1 MNRLPL
7 SRVRVYACI
16 ALSIFVAA
24 SGMTCPGDGGDLSP
38 EPPPG
43 NRPPRIYITSV
54 APTVALIGAPI
65 GINITGEDAEDAA
78 VARVFAST
86 SDNPTTAEE
95 VAIQSGIAIGPGE
108 SSTAITWDTST
119 VNVGSY
125 NIFAEIDDRTFN
137 PDDGTG
143 NAPVRVVAASK
154 VTITPPGT
162 EDENTPPALAVDLPS
177 IDIGLSNNDQLTISF
192 VTSDAESDTDT
203 LTITYLFDRDR
214 DPSNDSTQPPII
226 VGADSIA
233 AGTLPPGS
241 QTARQ
246 TNILIDLAVLPFR
259 SDTDELGRPLPYF
272 VRVQISD
279 GAGGVVNGYAS
290 GAVQLLASASGVIDL
305 LAVGGRTAGATFQGF
320 GGTPVDARQGD
331 RAGSAFAPLGDLDG
345 DGLDDFAIVAET
357 ASPFGLQG
365 VGQVYSI
372 YGRARRIDA
381 SVPNAAFTQGRF
393 SGVLSL
399 NTVGSWIEF
408 PPSDPRFRDYFKI
421 RGNAMPDSHES
432 NSTNNTLGITS
443 VVAMPDL
450 TGDLVTLPG
459 GQQVGRPEMFA
470 GAPYNQDIIDVEDL
484 DPCDTCSFPTNEIPG
499 VTLFTDVR
507 VTEPD
512 APITGQIANINA
524 QTPSGV
530 WVPGQP
536 GSNANLVNVVLNG
549 LNQTRILDISGMTI
563 VLSGRILNTPNDQPA
578 NMDITVQFE
587 DMAGY
592 SVTFAGILTQ
602 NGGNFSDL
610 RLEIVGGLNGGPLD
624 PLPVGPA
631 GKLPPSVYDG
641 RFGIFVRI
649 NSGGDYQINSASIEI
664 LGTLANTLIR
674 PITFAYNDGLPL
686 PLSGNES
693 CPQVD
698 PQPLNAFSLQSL
710 ASSFGDSRWKGVAPP
725 PFNNINQPFALR
737 NPGTPIY
744 NEVLSGHR
752 DDDINVFPGV
762 GANRVQDDTI
772 GRYESGLV
780 YMMAS
785 NQLVLGQGTDGTW
798 DRSGCPVQPL
808 GQFGQEYGDCLND
821 AIRGA
826 RFRGAWYSPDGVGD
840 GLGVTGGLP
849 VSPYEPNSLFGYTV
863 DTMPDLNGI
872 FSPTGELVI
881 SAPAA
886 SSGFTIGL
894 SDLTTALQGVYNS
907 ADPSRN
913 ADFDVGL
920 EFSRVTACYLT
931 IVGTGV
937 NMPRVRLSLLDNNGD
952 PIPGADSMLQFW
964 SGADLNGNTIYAN
977 YFGDSSQGSFPRTSF
992 LINGQQLRL
1001 PGLAGSDFGV
1011 SIASAEVGPILTS
1024 GVGKVRLE
1032 VLPNT
1037 NFGRCCVPAGM
1048 GCDCLDLREID
1059 CYEMNGVFDA
1069 HGTSCSIQGPCG
1081 PGSCLPA
1088 PAGPPPLSPEEGAF
1102 PVRDP
1107 EVTITQAFL
1116 TIEGTGAGRG
1126 NVWIIEG
1133 QDYSADTSISNDC
1146 NASEISTGGD
1156 TEGGENRP
1164 MSWPSSGCDANPNPN
1179 IREFC
1184 YPQNLAWLA
1193 GELGGDAFG
1202 WAHFAGDTNFDAV
1215 PDLICGS
1222 PLADSVAFGTI
1233 NSTPVPPLPN
1243 TIDLGNCPP
1252 QELGANK
1259 RTNNGKV
1266 FLIYGT
1272 PTLQNGAPCLYERFE
1287 IRGSHDE
1294 DQFGRVQ
1301 GNASDFNGDS
1311 ITDVFFAAER
1321 YDAIDNIAG
1330 DGVNILNKGIDAGF
1344 VGVMFGRATGLTGE
1358 IAVNCERIGTSNFPG
1373 VKFIGGSAGVRLGGS
1388 QPSRSNQL
1396 FYPDTG
1402 FPINRYKPL
1411 IKIIEN
1417 GQHGVSSAGDYN
1429 QDGLSD
1435 ILMTAPGQ
1443 KWPAASVEFN
1453 GPVADGATITVFG
1466 ASATR
1471 VFEFDVDGVFGA
1483 TNIPVQPASL
1493 AALDAQEAFY
1503 QTLVRLD
1510 DEGLNAAGV
1519 TSRTNFPEP
1528 LPDTPTVRFVGRTA
1542 GFFNVTTTSPVVGI
1556 ELSERLGVAYLIFG
1570 NTSLLNNKTFY
1581 LPDDINRR
1589 VSGNRVL
1596 KGMIMV
1602 SPYERNTLA
1611 ESDTLFD
1618 PLETPD
1624 EAPIEAVSRIGDVD
1638 GDGFPDIIVGAPQ
1651 ADLINIV
1658 SPDQRR
1664 QSSGEAYLIYGNQV
1678 GLNAANAP

>member
-7 SRVRVYACI
+7 SRVRVYVCI
-16 ALSIFVAA
+16 ALSMFVAA

-54 APTVALIGAPI
+54 APTVVLIGEPV

-95 VAIQSGIAIGPGE
+95 VAIQSGIAMGPGE
-108 SSTAITWDTST
+108 ASTAITWDTAT

-125 NIFAEIDDRTFN
+125 NIFAEIDDRTYN

-162 EDENTPPALAVDLPS
+162 EDENTPPTLAVDLPS
-177 IDIGLSNNDQLTISF
+177 IDIGLSNNDQLTISY
-192 VTSDAESDTDT
+192 VTGDAESDTDT

-214 DPSNDSTQPPII
+214 DPSNDSTQVPII
-226 VGADSIA
+226 VGADVIA
-233 AGTLPPGS
+233 AGTLAPGT
-241 QTARQ
+241 QAAQQ
-246 TNILIDLAVLPFR
+246 TNILIDLSVLPFR

-272 VRVQISD
+272 VRVQVSD
-279 GAGGVVNGYAS
+279 GAGGVVNAYAS

-357 ASPFGLQG
+357 ATPFGLQG

-381 SVPNAAFTQGRF
+381 AVPNAAFTQGRF

-399 NTVGSWIEF
+399 NTVGSWIDF
-408 PPSDPRFRDYFKI
+408 PSSDPRFRDYFKI
-421 RGNAMPDSHES
+421 RGNSMPNSHEGS
-432 NSTNNTLGITS
+432 STNNTLGITS
-443 VVAMPDL
+443 VVAMPDV
-450 TGDLVTLPG
+450 TDDLVTLPT

-470 GAPYNQDIIDVEDL
+470 GAPYSEDISDIEDL
-484 DPCDTCSFPTNEIPG
+484 DPCDTCSYPTTEVPG
-499 VTLFTDVR
+499 ITLFTDIR
-507 VTEPD
+507 QTEPD
-512 APITGQIANINA
+512 APLTGQINNINA
-524 QTPSGV
+524 QTPSGG
-530 WVPGQP
+530 WVPGMP
-536 GSNANLVNVVLNG
+536 GSNSNLVNVIFNG
-549 LNQTRILDISGMTI
+549 LNQTRILDISGLTVNI
-563 VLSGRILNTPNDQPA
+563 SGRILNVPNDQQA
-578 NMDITVQFE
+578 SMNITVQFE

-592 SVTFAGILTQ
+592 SVTFPGILTQ

-610 RLEIVGGLNGGPLD
+610 QLEIVGGLNGGPLD
-624 PLPVGPA
+624 PLPIGPA

-649 NSGGDYQINSASIEI
+649 ESSGDYQINSANIEL
-664 LGTLANTLIR
+664 LGTLASTEIR
-674 PITFAYNDGLPL
+674 PVGFAYNDGLPF

-693 CPQVD
+693 CPSID
-698 PQPLNAFSLQSL
+698 PSPLNPFSLQSL
-710 ASSFGDSRWKGVAPP
+710 ASSLGDLRWRGVAPP
-725 PFNNINQPFALR
+725 PFNNIDNPFQLR
-737 NPGTPIY
+737 NAGEPIY
-744 NEVLSGHR
+744 DEVLFGHR
-752 DDDINVFPGV
+752 DTDINVFPGIA
-762 GANRVQDDTI
+762 GNRNNDE
-772 GRYESGLV
+772 GMGPYETGLV
-780 YMMAS
+780 YMMSS
-785 NQLVLGQGTDGTW
+785 NQLVLEQNPDGTW
-798 DRSGCPVQPL
+798 NGNGCPVQPL
-808 GQFGQEYGDCLND
+808 GQFGQKYGPCLND
-821 AIRGA
+821 AIKGA

-840 GLGVTGGLP
+840 GLGVTGGFP

-863 DTMPDLNGI
+863 DVMPDLNGI

-886 SSGFTIGL
+886 SSGYSIGL
-894 SDLTTALQGVYNS
+894 SDVTTALQGVYNS
-907 ADPSRN
+907 TDRSRIATFN
-913 ADFDVGL
+913 VGQ

-931 IVGTGV
+931 VVGTGV
-937 NMPRVRLSLLDNNGD
+937 NLPRMRLTLLDGNND
-952 PIPGADSMLQFW
+952 PIPGADTTLQFW
-964 SGADLNGNTIYAN
+964 AGADANGNTTYSA
-977 YFGDSSQGSFPRTSF
+977 YYGDSSEMGFPRVSF
-992 LINGQQLRL
+992 NINGLQMRF
-1001 PGLAGSDFGV
+1001 PGLGGADFGS
-1011 SIASAEVGPILTS
+1011 SIVNPNIGPILTS
-1024 GVGKVRLE
+1024 GTGKIQLE

-1037 NFGRCCVPAGM
+1037 NVGRCCIPVGM
-1048 GCDCLDLREID
+1048 NCNCADLTEIA
-1059 CYEMNGVFDA
+1059 CYQANGVFSGN
-1069 HGTSCSIQGPCG
+1069 GTSCGFQGPCG
-1081 PGSCLPA
+1081 PGSCTPA
-1088 PAGPPPLSPEEGAF
+1088 PTGPPPLSPEEGAY

-1133 QDYSADTSISNDC
+1133 QDYSSDTSISALC
-1146 NASEISTGGD
+1146 NASQINTGGD
-1156 TEGGENRP
+1156 GETGDGRP
-1164 MSWPSSGCDANPNPN
+1164 MSWPSTGCDPDPNPN
-1179 IREFC
+1179 IREYC

-1202 WAHFAGDTNFDAV
+1202 WARSAGDPNIDAV
-1215 PDLICGS
+1215 PDLVCGS
-1222 PLADSVAFGTI
+1222 PLADCVAFGSI
-1233 NSTPVPPLPN
+1233 HPTPTPPVPN

-1252 QELGANK
+1252 QESGVNK
-1259 RTNNGKV
+1259 RVNNGKV
-1266 FLIYGT
+1266 FIIYGT

-1294 DQFGRVQ
+1294 DQFGRAQ
-1301 GNASDFNGDS
+1301 GNAGDVNGDS

-1321 YDAIDNIAG
+1321 YDAIDNIAS
-1330 DGVNILNKGIDAGF
+1330 DGVTIQNRGVDAGF
-1344 VGVMFGRATGLTGE
+1344 VGIMFGRATGLTGE
-1358 IAVNCERIGTSNFPG
+1358 IAVNCERIGTSNYPG
-1373 VKFIGGSAGVRLGGS
+1373 AKFIGGSTGVRLGGS

-1411 IKIIEN
+1411 VKIIEN

-1429 QDGLSD
+1429 QDGMSD

-1443 KWPAASVEFN
+1443 SWPAASVEFN
-1453 GPVADGATITVFG
+1453 GPVADGATITIIG

-1483 TNIPVQPASL
+1483 TNIPVQPVSL
-1493 AALDAQEAFY
+1493 GALDAQEAFY

-1510 DEGLNAAGV
+1510 DEGLNAAGI

-1542 GFFNVTTTSPVVGI
+1542 GLFNVTTSSAAIGV
-1556 ELSERLGVAYLIFG
+1556 ELSTRQGVAYLIFG

-1589 VSGNRVL
+1589 VSGNRIL

-1602 SPYERNTLA
+1602 SPYEKNTLA